1 MFSSSTPKPGKKLII
16 KLHESSSE
24 HDSTLDCTFTGAEGT
39 VIFKSLSD
47 SQIKYTMDKQ
57 SNGEDE
63 KLNIAA
69 GGEND
74 PANAPLPPS
83 PIEDKSHDQLV
94 QAFHDLM
101 DDFNQTKSHL
111 QHQIKLVDDKSQRK
125 IAKLKAENDRL
136 KSQLASSGSDS
147 DVQRHGSSR
156 RVKYVYVTEPQRPEP
171 SAELIALQQT
181 VRSLQQDLSNMSIHF
196 QKPRE
201 DNMSVLAASI
211 RDLASQVHQTPRTP
225 VNRGPNINLPEFTG
239 AQNSS
244 FERWARDLE
253 VSFTHLGWNDAD
265 PQRRTILP
273 TLLKKYARAEYDRIP
288 DVQHMNFKEV
298 MQSLNKLFAHSEKPI
313 HARYQHTARQQ
324 RENESVRNY
333 SADILQRME
342 DCQMLSEESRVITY
356 INGLLPHIR
365 VKLACMEYNSLT
377 QAIACAEKAEN
388 AIALKKQLQQGVSAM
403 SFRPSRRDMTKKSD
417 KRYSRDNKSRSRSRQ
432 SRSKSRATSRESSR
446 SRSKSS
452 DKRSSSKHKDH
463 RKKSQ
468 RSENSVNEIAEGEQD
483 LN

>member
-47 SQIKYTMDKQ
+47 SQIKYTMDRQ
-57 SNGEDE
+57 SNGEDD

-74 PANAPLPPS
+74 PAKTPLPPS
-83 PIEDKSHDQLV
+83 PLEEKSQAQLV
-94 QAFHDLM
+94 QAFEDLM
-101 DDFNQTKSHL
+101 DEFNQTKSHL
-111 QHQIKLVDDKSQRK
+111 QHQIKLIDDKSQRK

-136 KSQLASSGSDS
+136 KSQLASSGSES
-147 DVQRHGSSR
+147 DVQRHGAKQ
-156 RVKYVYVTEPQRPEP
+156 RVKYVYVTEPQHTAP
-171 SAELIALQQT
+171 SAELINLQQT
-181 VRSLQQDLSNMSIHF
+181 VKSLQQDLSNMSSVL
-196 QKPRE
+196 QQPKE

-211 RDLASQVHQTPRTP
+211 KELASQVHQTPRTP
-225 VNRGPNINLPEFTG
+225 VNRGPNITLPEFTG

-253 VSFTHLGWNDAD
+253 VSFNHLGWGEAD

-273 TLLKKYARAEYDRIP
+273 TLLKKYARAEYDRIQ
-288 DVQHMNFKEV
+288 DVQYMNFKEV
-298 MQSLNKLFAHSEKPI
+298 MQALNKLFAHSEKPI

-324 RENESVRNY
+324 RENETVRNY

-342 DCQMLSEESRVITY
+342 DCQMHSEESRVITY

-365 VKLACMEYNSLT
+365 IKLACMEYNSLT
-377 QAIACAEKAEN
+377 QAISCAEKAEN

-403 SFRPSRRDMTKKSD
+403 SFRPSRKDMKKKSD
-417 KRYSRDNKSRSRSRQ
+417 KKPRDNRSRSKSRQ
-432 SRSKSRATSRESSR
+432 SRSKSRATSREGSQ

-452 DKRSSSKHKDH
+452 DQRSSSKHHDH
-463 RKKSQ
+463 KKKSKKNKQ
-468 RSENSVNEIAEGEQD
+468 SVEEISESDQD